1 MSAAVTATIA
11 GTLLGTS
18 AAVVRFHLAA
28 YQLCEVLKFNPNW
41 PSQPR
46 VPAGNPEGGQWT
58 VGGAQIIPVQ
68 ARPPNSGNNAS
79 RRVRARR
86 QDITLN
92 QATRLDISYMQM
104 QSAVWNEEP
113 RNEKRQ
119 LHT

>member
-1 MSAAVTATIA
+1 MNAAVTATIA
-11 GTLLGTS
+11 GTRLGTS

-28 YQLCEVLKFNPNW
+28 DQLSEVLKFNPNW

-46 VPAGNPEGGQWT
+46 VPAGNPDGGQWT

-68 ARPPNSGNNAS
+68 ARPLNSGNAS

-104 QSAVWNEEP
+104 QSAVWNEVP